1 MDIYINWLK
10 EKKQPLYEID
20 GTYWRPY
27 QKALVPASV
36 KPEPVRLTLEQEH
49 ELLRRSGALF
59 LRYFT
64 RTVSHPTAFWY
75 TACDQYDASKLH
87 QKVRAN
93 IRRGHKNC
101 HVERVDPVWL
111 ADNGYPCYASAFLR
125 YRNAQPESKA
135 GFDEMC
141 RGAVGG
147 PFEFWAAFVDGQL
160 SGFAKCVVGG
170 DYAACLVLKLDPN
183 FIRLDIAS
191 ALKNSIL
198 STYVSQQGKTAYA
211 GFRSVVHDT
220 NTHDFLTRQGYSR
233 VFCDLK
239 LVYRPAIRTAV
250 NLLYKIRPIVDR
262 IPESFMNLKGNVR
275 ALLLQE
281 EIRRSIEL
289 GGNQTS

>member
-1 MDIYINWLK
+1 MDIYIHWLK
-10 EKKQPLYEID
+10 ETKQPLYEIE
-20 GTYWRPY
+20 GTYWRHY
-27 QKALVPASV
+27 QRALVPASL
-36 KPEPVRLTLEQEH
+36 KPEPVHLTLEQEH

-64 RTVSHPTAFWY
+64 RTVSYPTAFWY
-75 TACDQYDASKLH
+75 TACSQYDPSKLH
-87 QKVRAN
+87 QKVKAN

-125 YRNAQPESKA
+125 YRNAQPESKE

-141 RGAVGG
+141 RWAVGG
-147 PFEFWAAFVDGQL
+147 PFEFWAAFVNGQL
-160 SGFAKCVVGG
+160 AGFAKCVVGG

-198 STYVSQQGKTAYA
+198 STYVSKQEKTAYA
-211 GFRSVVHDT
+211 GFRSVVHVT

-233 VFCDLK
+233 VYCDLK
-239 LVYRPAIRTAV
+239 LAYRPAVRSAV
-250 NLLYKIRPIVDR
+250 DLLYKIRPIVDR
-262 IPESFMNLKGNVR
+262 IPESFMNLKSNVR

-281 EIRRSIEL
+281 EIRRSIKL
-289 GGNQTS
+289 DGN